1 MFNKKNLMRPL
12 SGLSPE
18 ASSDFRS
25 LEIQKFLELN
35 QYIIPVPATVYSL
48 ENVEIKDETCR
59 ENFV

>member
-1 MFNKKNLMRPL
+1 MRPL

-35 QYIIPVPATVYSL
+35 PYITPVPATVYSL